1 MTPSLEGWPNKAKE
15 GPSLHEVRLAPLD
28 TNPVFLDKPSNL
40 VFSVL
45 LHLLYLFVSI
55 SITCRNFIWIK
66 NRIYITTSSQKFP
79 NQWKKQTNSEVPPN
93 TLALYKASS
102 WKRWLNLCEKQSRL
116 SILFVK
122 FTNLMFILL
131 ENLVYYNN
139 PIQQY
144 YRTIQHTAL
153 NEMNIKN

>member
-1 MTPSLEGWPNKAKE
+1 MTPALEGWPNKAKE
-15 GPSLHEVRLAPLD
+15 APSLHEVRLAPLD

-66 NRIYITTSSQKFP
+66 NGIYITTSSQKFP
-79 NQWKKQTNSEVPPN
+79 NQWKKQTNSEVPP
-93 TLALYKASS
+93 TIPALYKASS

-116 SILFVK
+116 SISFVK
-122 FTNLMFILL
+122 FTNLMFVLL
-131 ENLVYYNN
+131 ENLIYQNN
-139 PIQQY
+139 PIQ
-144 YRTIQHTAL
+144 QHTAL